1 LTHVNEHI
9 QRRNYKNRAAN
20 TTALK
25 KGHIVLNKYPLWKTL
40 MVAMVVAFGALY
52 ATPNLFG
59 ESPAVQVSGLRGV
72 EADAATLD
80 SIKAHL
86 EESNLSFDSI
96 VLEKGQVLTRFKN
109 TEDQLK
115 ARDVLDDNLGKQF
128 SVALNLTPNTPEW
141 LAAIGGTPMKLGL
154 DLSGGVSFLMEVNM
168 KEAINKAKTGMVS
181 DFRGDLRNEKIRYRS
196 VKEAGNGI
204 VVIFRKVEDL
214 DAAQSLL
221 KKRYRDLLLKT
232 DDDTLT
238 LTAKMTEAKLKEIR
252 EYAIQQNITIIRNRV
267 NELGVA
273 EPLVQR
279 QGKKHI
285 VIELP
290 GVQDTAKAKEIL
302 NATATIE
309 FRLVDTEGDLSNALN
324 GRVPANAIL
333 LRDKDGRPSLLKKRV
348 MLTGD
353 HITDAKSGFD
363 EYSRPQV
370 NISLDSAGGSKMS
383 NGTKSNIGKP
393 MATVF
398 IEYKPTDKR
407 DAEGNMIFEKV
418 QEIISVATIQSR
430 LGKSFRIT
438 GAGSAAEAHNLALL
452 LRAGALIAPIAIV
465 EERTVGPTLG
475 AENVQLG
482 FQAILLG
489 FGLVFIF
496 MMVYYRAFGV
506 VANLALG
513 ANLVLIVGIMSMI
526 PGATLTLPGMAG
538 IVLTVGMAVD
548 ANVLIFE
555 RIREEIREGKTIQQA
570 IHQGYDAAFS
580 TIIDANITTLI
591 AALILFAIGTGPVKG
606 FAITLSIGIIT
617 SMFTSVVG
625 TRAVVNAIWGGK
637 RLDKLPI

>member
-1 LTHVNEHI
+1 M
-9 QRRNYKNRAAN
+9 
-20 TTALK
+20 
-25 KGHIVLNKYPLWKTL
+25 LNKYPLWKTL
-40 MVAMVVAFGALY
+40 MVAFIIAFGALY

-59 ESPAVQVSGLRGV
+59 EAPAVQVSGLRGV
-72 EADAATLD
+72 EANVNTLD
-80 SIKAHL
+80 SIKDELAN
-86 EESNLSFDSI
+86 SQIDYTSISF
-96 VLEKGQVLTRFKN
+96 ENGQVLAQFNN
-109 TEDQLK
+109 TGDQLK
-115 ARDVLDDNLGKQF
+115 ARDVLEDALGKRY
-128 SVALNLTPNTPEW
+128 SVALNLTPKTPSW
-141 LAAIGGTPMKLGL
+141 LASIGGTPMKLGL

-168 KEAINKAKTGMVS
+168 KEAINKAKIGMVS

-196 VKEAGNGI
+196 VKEENDAI
-204 VVIFRKVEDL
+204 VVKFRKEEDL
-214 DAAQSLL
+214 SAGESLL
-221 KKRYRDLLLKT
+221 KKRYRDLILTT
-232 DDDTLT
+232 DEDTLT
-238 LTAKMTEAKLKEIR
+238 LKAKMTDIKLKEIR
-252 EYAIQQNITIIRNRV
+252 DYALQQNITIIRNRV

-309 FRLVDTEGDLSNALN
+309 FRLVDTTGDLQAALN
-324 GRVPANAIL
+324 GRVPASSIL
-333 LRDKDGRPSLLKKRV
+333 LTDKDGRPSLLKKRI

-398 IEYKPTDKR
+398 IEYKATDKK
-407 DAEGNMIFEKV
+407 DPEGNIIFEKV
-418 QEIISVATIQSR
+418 EEIISVATIQSR
-430 LGKSFRIT
+430 LNKNFRIT
-438 GAGSAAEAHNLALL
+438 GAGSQSEAHNLALL
-452 LRAGALIAPIAIV
+452 LRAGALIAPITIV

-475 AENVQLG
+475 AENVKLG
-482 FQAILLG
+482 FEAILMG

-496 MMVYYRAFGV
+496 MIIYYRAFGV

-513 ANLVLIVGIMSMI
+513 ANLVLIVGIMSLI

-555 RIREEIREGKTIQQA
+555 RIREEIREGKSIQQA

-606 FAITLSIGIIT
+606 FAVTLSIGIIT

-625 TRAVVNAIWGGK
+625 TRTVVNAVWGGK
-637 RLDKLPI
+637 RLDKLSI

>member
-1 LTHVNEHI
+1 M
-9 QRRNYKNRAAN
+9 
-20 TTALK
+20 
-25 KGHIVLNKYPLWKTL
+25 LNKYPLWKTL
-40 MVAMVVAFGALY
+40 MVAMIVALGALY
-52 ATPNLFG
+52 ATPNLYG

-80 SIKAHL
+80 SVKAHL
-86 EESNLSFDSI
+86 EESKLSYDSI
-96 VLEKGQVLTRFKN
+96 ALEKGQILTRFNN
-109 TEDQLK
+109 TEEQLK
-115 ARDVLDDNLGKQF
+115 ARDILDDKLGKKF
-128 SVALNLTPNTPEW
+128 SVALNLTPNTPDW

-168 KEAINKAKTGMVS
+168 KEAINKAKVGMVS

-196 VKEAGNGI
+196 VKEANNS
-204 VVIFRKVEDL
+204 VVVVFRKIEDL
-214 DAAQSLL
+214 EAGQSLL
-221 KKRYRDLLLKT
+221 KKRYRDLLLSS

-238 LTAKMTEAKLKEIR
+238 LTAKMTEQKLKEIR
-252 EYAIQQNITIIRNRV
+252 EYALQQNITIIRNRV

-324 GRVPANAIL
+324 GRVPANSIL
-333 LRDKDGRPSLLKKRV
+333 LTDKDGRPSLLKKRV

-383 NGTKSNIGKP
+383 SGTKSNIGKP

-398 IEYKPTDKR
+398 IEYKATDKK
-407 DAEGNMIFEKV
+407 DADGNIIFEKN
-418 QEIISVATIQSR
+418 QEIISIATIQSR
-430 LGKSFRIT
+430 LGKTFRIT

-452 LRAGALIAPIAIV
+452 LRAGALIAPITIV

-475 AENVQLG
+475 AENVKLG
-482 FQAILLG
+482 FEAILMG

-496 MMVYYRAFGV
+496 MMIYYRAFGV

-513 ANLVLIVGIMSMI
+513 ANLVLIVGVMSMI

-555 RIREEIREGKTIQQA
+555 RIREEMREGKTIQQA
-570 IHQGYDAAFS
+570 IHQGYEAAFS

-606 FAITLSIGIIT
+606 FAVTLSIGIIT
-617 SMFTSVVG
+617 SMFTSVVASR
-625 TRAVVNAIWGGK
+625 TVVNAVWGGK
-637 RLDKLPI
+637 RLDKLSI

>member
-1 LTHVNEHI
+1 M
-9 QRRNYKNRAAN
+9 
-20 TTALK
+20 
-25 KGHIVLNKYPLWKTL
+25 LNKYPLWKTL
-40 MVAMVVAFGALY
+40 MVALLVALGALY
-52 ATPNLFG
+52 ATPNLYG
-59 ESPAVQVSGLRGV
+59 EAPAVQVSGLRGV

-80 SIKAHL
+80 TIKAQL
-86 EESNLSFDSI
+86 ENNNLTFDSI
-96 VLEKGQVLTRFKN
+96 VLEKGQVLTRFKS

-115 ARDVLDDNLGKQF
+115 ARDVLDDHLGKQF
-128 SVALNLTPNTPEW
+128 SVALNLTPNTPDW

-168 KEAINKAKTGMVS
+168 KEAINKAKIGMIA
-181 DFRGDLRNEKIRYRS
+181 DFRGELRNEKIRYRS
-196 VKEAGNGI
+196 VKEDGDVII
-204 VVIFRKVEDL
+204 VKFRQIEDL
-214 DAAQSLL
+214 EAGQSLF
-221 KKRYRDLLLKT
+221 KKRYADLLLNT

-238 LTAKMTEAKLKEIR
+238 LTAQMTELKLKEIR
-252 EYAIQQNITIIRNRV
+252 EYALQQNITIIRNRV

-309 FRLVDTEGDLSNALN
+309 FRLVDTEGDLSAALN
-324 GRVPANAIL
+324 GRVPPSSIL
-333 LRDKDGRPSLLKKRV
+333 LTDKDGKPTLLKKRI

-393 MATVF
+393 MATIF
-398 IEYKPTDKR
+398 IEYKPTDRR
-407 DAEGNMIFEKV
+407 DPEGNIIFEKV
-418 QEIISVATIQSR
+418 QEVISVATIQAR

-438 GAGSAAEAHNLALL
+438 GSGSPAEAHNLALL
-452 LRAGALIAPIAIV
+452 LRAGALIAPITIV

-482 FQAILLG
+482 FQAIMMG
-489 FGLVFIF
+489 FGLVFVF
-496 MMVYYRAFGV
+496 MIIYYRAFGI
-506 VANLALG
+506 VANFALG

-555 RIREEIREGKTIQQA
+555 RIREEMREGKSIQQS

-591 AALILFAIGTGPVKG
+591 AALILFAVGTGPVKG
-606 FAITLSIGIIT
+606 FAVTLSIGILT

-625 TRAVVNAIWGGK
+625 SRTIVNAIWGGK
-637 RLDKLPI
+637 SLKKLSI

>member
-1 LTHVNEHI
+1 
-9 QRRNYKNRAAN
+9 
-20 TTALK
+20 
-25 KGHIVLNKYPLWKTL
+25 VLNKYPLWKTL
-40 MVAMVVAFGALY
+40 MVALLVALGALY
-52 ATPNLFG
+52 ATPNLYG
-59 ESPAVQVSGLRGV
+59 EAPAVQVSGLRGV

-80 SIKAHL
+80 TIKAQL
-86 EESNLSFDSI
+86 ENNNLTFDSI
-96 VLEKGQVLTRFKN
+96 VLEKGQVLTRFKS

-115 ARDVLDDNLGKQF
+115 ARDVLDDHLGKQY
-128 SVALNLTPNTPEW
+128 SVALNLTPNTPDW

-168 KEAINKAKTGMVS
+168 KEAINKAKIGMIA
-181 DFRGDLRNEKIRYRS
+181 DFRGELRNEKIRYRS
-196 VKEAGNGI
+196 VKEDGDVII
-204 VVIFRKVEDL
+204 VKFRQIEDL
-214 DAAQSLL
+214 EAGQSLF
-221 KKRYRDLLLKT
+221 KKRYADLLLNT

-238 LTAKMTEAKLKEIR
+238 LTAQMTELKLKEIR
-252 EYAIQQNITIIRNRV
+252 EYALQQNITIIRNRV

-309 FRLVDTEGDLSNALN
+309 FRLVDTEGDLSAALN
-324 GRVPANAIL
+324 GRVPPSSIL
-333 LRDKDGRPSLLKKRV
+333 LTDKDGKPTLLKKRI

-393 MATVF
+393 MATIF
-398 IEYKPTDKR
+398 IEYKPTDRR
-407 DAEGNMIFEKV
+407 DPEGNIIFEKV
-418 QEIISVATIQSR
+418 QEVISVATIQAR

-438 GAGSAAEAHNLALL
+438 GSGSPAEAHNLALL
-452 LRAGALIAPIAIV
+452 LRAGALIAPITIV

-482 FQAILLG
+482 FQAIMMG
-489 FGLVFIF
+489 FGLVFVF
-496 MMVYYRAFGV
+496 MIIYYRAFGI
-506 VANLALG
+506 VANFALG

-555 RIREEIREGKTIQQA
+555 RIREEMREGKSIQQS

-591 AALILFAIGTGPVKG
+591 AALILFAVGTGPVKG
-606 FAITLSIGIIT
+606 FAVTLSIGILT

-625 TRAVVNAIWGGK
+625 SRTIVNAIWGGK
-637 RLDKLPI
+637 SLKKLSI

>member
-1 LTHVNEHI
+1 
-9 QRRNYKNRAAN
+9 
-20 TTALK
+20 
-25 KGHIVLNKYPLWKTL
+25 
-40 MVAMVVAFGALY
+40 MVAFIIAFGALY

-59 ESPAVQVSGLRGV
+59 EAPAVQVSGLRGV
-72 EADAATLD
+72 EANVNTLD
-80 SIKAHL
+80 SIKDELAN
-86 EESNLSFDSI
+86 SQIDYTSISF
-96 VLEKGQVLTRFKN
+96 ENGQVLAQFNN
-109 TEDQLK
+109 TGDQLK
-115 ARDVLDDNLGKQF
+115 ARDVLEDALGKRY
-128 SVALNLTPNTPEW
+128 SVALNLTPKTPSW
-141 LAAIGGTPMKLGL
+141 LASIGGTPMKLGL

-168 KEAINKAKTGMVS
+168 KEAINKAKIGMVS

-196 VKEAGNGI
+196 VKEENDAI
-204 VVIFRKVEDL
+204 VVKFRKEEDL
-214 DAAQSLL
+214 SAGESLL
-221 KKRYRDLLLKT
+221 KKRYRDLILTT
-232 DDDTLT
+232 DEDTLT
-238 LTAKMTEAKLKEIR
+238 LKAKMTDIKLKEIR
-252 EYAIQQNITIIRNRV
+252 DYALQQNITIIRNRV

-309 FRLVDTEGDLSNALN
+309 FRLVDTTGDLQAALN
-324 GRVPANAIL
+324 GRVPASSIL
-333 LRDKDGRPSLLKKRV
+333 LTDKDGRPSLLKKRI

-398 IEYKPTDKR
+398 IEYKATDKK
-407 DAEGNMIFEKV
+407 DPEGNIIFEKV
-418 QEIISVATIQSR
+418 EEIISVATIQSR
-430 LGKSFRIT
+430 LNKNFRIT
-438 GAGSAAEAHNLALL
+438 GAGSQSEAHLALL
-452 LRAGALIAPIAIV
+452 LRAGALIAPITIV

-475 AENVQLG
+475 AENVKLG
-482 FQAILLG
+482 FEAILMG

-496 MMVYYRAFGV
+496 MIIYYRAFGV

-513 ANLVLIVGIMSMI
+513 ANLVLIVGIMSLI

-555 RIREEIREGKTIQQA
+555 RIREEIREGKSIQQA

-606 FAITLSIGIIT
+606 FAVTLSIGIIT

-625 TRAVVNAIWGGK
+625 TRTVVNAVWGGK
-637 RLDKLPI
+637 RLDKLSI

>member
-1 LTHVNEHI
+1 M
-9 QRRNYKNRAAN
+9 
-20 TTALK
+20 
-25 KGHIVLNKYPLWKTL
+25 LNKYPLWKTL
-40 MVAMVVAFGALY
+40 MVAFIVAIGALY
-52 ATPNLFG
+52 ATPNLYG
-59 ESPAVQVSGLRGV
+59 EDPAVQVSGLRGI
-72 EADAATLD
+72 EANTATLD
-80 SIKAHL
+80 AIRGYLSD
-86 EESNLSFDSI
+86 SNIDYASI
-96 VLEKGQVLTRFKN
+96 VLEKGQILTRFKN
-109 TEDQLK
+109 TEEQLK
-115 ARDVLDDNLGKQF
+115 ARDVLDDNLGKKY
-128 SVALNLTPNTPEW
+128 SVALNLTPDTPDW

-168 KEAINKAKTGMVS
+168 KEAINKAKIGMVS
-181 DFRGDLRNEKIRYRS
+181 DFRGDLRGEKIRYRS
-196 VKEAGNGI
+196 VKEDGNAI
-204 VVIFRKVEDL
+204 VVKFRQVEDL
-214 DAAQSLL
+214 DKGKSLL
-221 KKRYRDLLLKT
+221 KKRYQDLLLSS
-232 DDDTLT
+232 DEDTLT
-238 LTAKMTEAKLKEIR
+238 LTAQMTELKLKEIR
-252 EYAIQQNITIIRNRV
+252 EYALQQNITIIRNRV

-309 FRLVDTEGDLSNALN
+309 FRLVDTTGDLNAALN
-324 GRVPANAIL
+324 GRIPASSIL
-333 LRDKDGRPSLLKKRV
+333 LTDKNGKPTLLKKRI

-363 EYSRPQV
+363 EFSRPQV

-383 NGTKSNIGKP
+383 NGTKNNIGKP

-407 DAEGNMIFEKV
+407 DHEGNMIFEKV
-418 QEIISVATIQSR
+418 QEVISVATIQAR

-438 GAGSAAEAHNLALL
+438 GAGSPAEAHNLALL

-475 AENVQLG
+475 AENVKLG
-482 FQAILLG
+482 FQAIMMG

-496 MMVYYRAFGV
+496 MVIYYRAFGV
-506 VANLALG
+506 VANLALA
-513 ANLVLIVGIMSMI
+513 ANLVLIIGIMSMI
-526 PGATLTLPGMAG
+526 PGAALTLPGMAG

-591 AALILFAIGTGPVKG
+591 AALILFAVGTGPVKG
-606 FAITLSIGIIT
+606 FAITLSIGIMT
-617 SMFTSVVG
+617 SMFTSVIG
-625 TRAVVNAIWGGK
+625 TRAVVNAVWGGK
-637 RLDKLPI
+637 SLKKLPI

>member
-1 LTHVNEHI
+1 
-9 QRRNYKNRAAN
+9 
-20 TTALK
+20 
-25 KGHIVLNKYPLWKTL
+25 VLNKYPLWKTL
-40 MVAMVVAFGALY
+40 MVAFIVALGALY
-52 ATPNLFG
+52 ATPNLYG
-59 ESPAVQVSGLRGV
+59 EDPAVQVKGLRGV
-72 EADAATLD
+72 EANVATLD
-80 SIKAHL
+80 TIKGHL
-86 EESNLSFDSI
+86 SANNIDYASI
-96 VLEKGQVLTRFKN
+96 VLEKGQVLTRFRN
-109 TEDQLK
+109 PEDQLK
-115 ARDVLDDNLGKQF
+115 ARDMLDDNLGKQY
-128 SVALNLTPNTPEW
+128 SVALNLTPATPAW
-141 LAAIGGTPMKLGL
+141 LASIGGTPMKRGL

-168 KEAINKAKTGMVS
+168 KEAINKAKIGMVA

-196 VKEAGNGI
+196 VKEDGNAI
-204 VVIFRKVEDL
+204 VVKFRKVEDL
-214 DAAQSLL
+214 EAGQSLL
-221 KKRYRDLLLKT
+221 KKRYRDLLLNT
-232 DDDTLT
+232 DEDTLT
-238 LTAKMTEAKLKEIR
+238 LTAQMTELKLKEIR
-252 EYAIQQNITIIRNRV
+252 EYALKQNITIIRNRV

-309 FRLVDTEGDLSNALN
+309 FRLVDTEGDLTAALN
-324 GRVPANAIL
+324 GRIPASSIL
-333 LRDKDGRPSLLKKRV
+333 LTDKSGKPSLLKKRI

-398 IEYKPTDKR
+398 IEYKPTKRR
-407 DAEGNMIFEKV
+407 DAEGNIVFEKV
-418 QEIISVATIQSR
+418 QEVISVATIQAR

-438 GAGSAAEAHNLALL
+438 GAGSQAEATNLALL
-452 LRAGALIAPIAIV
+452 LRAGALIAPITIV
-465 EERTVGPTLG
+465 EERTVGPSLG
-475 AENVQLG
+475 AENVKLG
-482 FQAILLG
+482 FQAIMMG

-496 MMVYYRAFGV
+496 MIIYYRAFGI
-506 VANLALG
+506 VANCALG
-513 ANLVLIVGIMSMI
+513 ANLVLIVGVMSMI

-555 RIREEIREGKTIQQA
+555 RIREELREGKTIQQA

-591 AALILFAIGTGPVKG
+591 AALILFAVGTGPVKG
-606 FAITLSIGIIT
+606 FAVTLSIGILT
-617 SMFTSVVG
+617 SMFTSVIG
-625 TRAVVNAIWGGK
+625 SRTIVNAIWGGK
-637 RLDKLPI
+637 SLKKLSI

>member
-1 LTHVNEHI
+1 ML
-9 QRRNYKNRAAN
+9 NR
-20 TTALK
+20 
-25 KGHIVLNKYPLWKTL
+25 YPLWKTL
-40 MVAMVVAFGALY
+40 MVALLVALGALY
-52 ATPNLFG
+52 ATPNLYG
-59 ESPAVQVSGLRGV
+59 EDPAVQVSGLRGV
-72 EADAATLD
+72 EANVTTLD
-80 SIKAHL
+80 TIKGHL
-86 EESNLSFDSI
+86 TASNIDYTSI

-115 ARDVLDDNLGKQF
+115 ARDVLDDNLGKQY
-128 SVALNLTPNTPEW
+128 SVALNLTPATPDW
-141 LAAIGGTPMKLGL
+141 LASIGGTPMKLGL

-168 KEAINKAKTGMVS
+168 KEAINKAKIGMVA

-196 VKEAGNGI
+196 VKEVNDSI
-204 VVIFRKVEDL
+204 VVIFRKVADL
-214 DAAQSLL
+214 DAAKSLL
-221 KKRYRDLLLKT
+221 KKRYNDLLLNT
-232 DDDTLT
+232 DEESLT
-238 LTAKMTEAKLKEIR
+238 LTAQMTELKLKEIR
-252 EYAIQQNITIIRNRV
+252 EYALQQNITIIRNRV

-309 FRLVDTEGDLSNALN
+309 FRLVDTEGDLSAALN
-324 GRVPANAIL
+324 GRIPASSIL
-333 LRDKDGRPSLLKKRV
+333 LTDKDGKPTLLKKRI

-398 IEYKPTDKR
+398 IEYKPTERR
-407 DAEGNMIFEKV
+407 DPEGNMIFEKV
-418 QEIISVATIQSR
+418 QEVISVATIQSR

-438 GAGSAAEAHNLALL
+438 GAGSQAEAHNLALL

-482 FQAILLG
+482 FQAIMMG

-496 MMVYYRAFGV
+496 MIIYYRAFGI
-506 VANLALG
+506 VANFALG
-513 ANLVLIVGIMSMI
+513 ANLVLIIGVMSLI

-570 IHQGYDAAFS
+570 IHQGYEAAFS

-591 AALILFAIGTGPVKG
+591 AALILFAVGTGPVKG
-606 FAITLSIGIIT
+606 FAVTLSIGILT

-625 TRAVVNAIWGGK
+625 SRTIVNAIWGGK
-637 RLDKLPI
+637 SLKKLSI